1 MYEERNGK
9 MNISRISIINFNGV
23 ASKAMKK
30 AVKSA
35 DEKLTE
41 EVSKQK
47 EDFVNYNQSSY
58 SVPTGV
64 FPKKRNVVQ
73 RYPFTPEDNV
83 ITKAD
88 LIKDNVALKSAE
100 EKVDFV
106 SESSIM

>member
-1 MYEERNGK
+1 

-35 DEKLTE
+35 DEKLVE
-41 EVSKQK
+41 EASKQK

-64 FPKKRNVVQ
+64 FPKKMNVAQ
-73 RYPFTPEDNV
+73 RYPFMPEDSV
-83 ITKAD
+83 IIKAD
-88 LIKDNVALKSAE
+88 LIKENEVVKPIE

>member
-1 MYEERNGK
+1 

-35 DEKLTE
+35 DEKLVE
-41 EVSKQK
+41 EASKQK

-64 FPKKRNVVQ
+64 FPEQTKVVK
-73 RYPFTPEDNV
+73 RYPFAPEDN
-83 ITKAD
+83 IIAD
-88 LIKDNVALKSAE
+88 KYLKEQEALKPVE
-100 EKVDFV
+100 EKIDFV